1 MTAQDQAD
9 IAGLADA
16 YLREL
21 RDVRLAYKP
30 AEAARL
36 LGVDERTVQRLI
48 ASGELHAVRRSSRLT
63 LIPRDSIYAFL
74 GLETPVTNVQVIAL

>member
-1 MTAQDQAD
+1 MTPEDRAEDER
-9 IAGLADA
+9 IAET

-21 RDVRLAYKP
+21 REGRLAYRP

-36 LGVDERTVQRLI
+36 LGVDERTVHRLI
-48 ASGELHAVRRSSRLT
+48 ATGELHAVRRSSRLT

-74 GLETPVTNVQVIAL
+74 GLETPITHVQVVAQ

>member
-1 MTAQDQAD
+1 MTPEDQAED
-9 IAGLADA
+9 LALADT

-48 ASGELHAVRRSSRLT
+48 ATGHLHAVRHGSRLT
-63 LIPRDSIYAFL
+63 LIPRDSLYAFL
-74 GLETPVTNVQVIAL
+74 GLDQPLRDVQAVAP